1 MLARNILRAA
11 PGLPLVFVA
20 LGIPLVLKLVPP
32 NGLYG
37 VRTGETLA
45 SDQVWYAANFSAG
58 AAAVLFGLAA
68 TAVNVAVL
76 RSAST
81 TSGLKLHIPFVT
93 TVMVA
98 IAMTIAGL
106 AAS

>member
-20 LGIPLVLKLVPP
+20 LGLPLALKLVPR

-45 SDQVWYAANFSAG
+45 SDQVWYAANFGAG

-81 TSGLKLHIPFVT
+81 TPGMKLHIPFVT